1 MGLTESLSSALIM
14 CKARVNPAL
23 LITWAVGSLCDSSN
37 NFSKLLNV
45 SLVDG
50 PIIQVSLGQKML
62 FNVKFS
68 DTKGNSAAFSAGFS
82 WIFWISSLK
91 NYRQGLCS

>member
-14 CKARVNPAL
+14 YKARVNPAL

-45 SLVDG
+45 SLIDG